1 MSEVTKSPQGQPDA
15 DAERLQNLG
24 YTQELSRVLSLFD
37 NFSVAFSY
45 LSPMVGVYSLF
56 VLGVGAGGP
65 RYLWLM
71 PLVVAGMLLVALVF
85 GELGSH
91 YPLAGALYQYGK
103 YSVGSAYGW
112 WVGWIYGIALL
123 VTVASVDTGVV
134 PYVADLVNQV
144 LGTTIDPTS
153 HSVILLVTVLFILLQ
168 TVLNTV
174 GAKVLGRIARL
185 GVYVE
190 TIGTFGVAIAL
201 AVSGF

>member
-1 MSEVTKSPQGQPDA
+1 MASPSARSSKQAGGDHDRLA
-15 DAERLQNLG
+15 DLG
-24 YTQELSRVLSLFD
+24 YRQELSRVLSLFD

-71 PLVVAGMLLVALVF
+71 PIVVAGMLLVALVF

-91 YPLAGALYQYGK
+91 YPVAGALYQYGK
-103 YSVGSAYGW
+103 YSVGAGYGW
-112 WVGWIYGIALL
+112 WVGWLYGMALL

-134 PYVADLVNQV
+134 SYVTALGNQWF
-144 LGTTIDPTS
+144 GTSMNPTN

-190 TIGTFGVAIAL
+190 TIGTF
-201 AVSGF
+201 